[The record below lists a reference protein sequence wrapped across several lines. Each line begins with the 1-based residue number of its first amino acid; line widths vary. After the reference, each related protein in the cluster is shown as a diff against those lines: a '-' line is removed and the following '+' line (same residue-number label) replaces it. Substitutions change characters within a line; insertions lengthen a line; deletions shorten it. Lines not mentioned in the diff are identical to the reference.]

1 MNVYVSCIG
10 NFEIKHYVPTLKSCS
25 LPINN
30 SEKSSINMCIC
41 ASLNFVNSSRYIFIV
56 EVYEIETLQFL
67 VKGRAKWH
75 LLSAMNFVDN

>member
-1 MNVYVSCIG
+1 
-10 NFEIKHYVPTLKSCS
+10 
-25 LPINN
+25 
-30 SEKSSINMCIC
+30 MCIC